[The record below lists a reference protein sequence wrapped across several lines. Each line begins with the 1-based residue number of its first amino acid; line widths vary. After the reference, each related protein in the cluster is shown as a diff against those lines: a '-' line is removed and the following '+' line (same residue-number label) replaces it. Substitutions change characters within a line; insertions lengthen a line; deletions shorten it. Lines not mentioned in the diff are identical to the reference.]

1 MMKWSQ
7 GVGTGKML
15 MDLILIDIKWLVLLV
30 LCQQNWLRSYF
41 GTPGKRAYWL
51 KLAWGGGIVCKHSV
65 VKNKRNGSKLGL
77 SSKNF
82 ALERSQMYMIWPD
95 TIMEDYLDTAAKTC
109 DWHFKMSIKS
119 LIFAGTT
126 RQNVVAFEAN
136 SFMKIFK
143 WSGILIKRLLFG
155 IG

>member
-1 MMKWSQ
+1 
-7 GVGTGKML
+7 ML

-51 KLAWGGGIVCKHSV
+51 KLAWGGGIVCKHIV

-82 ALERSQMYMIWPD
+82 CSWTFPDVRDLTWYDYGGLLGHCSKDSRLTFQDVHEVLNLCWDHSTKRGGVWSEFFYENLQVIWNSD
-95 TIMEDYLDTAAKTC
+95 KKVTV
-109 DWHFKMSIKS
+109 WNW
-119 LIFAGTT
+119 LI
-126 RQNVVAFEAN
+126 
-136 SFMKIFK
+136 SM
-143 WSGILIKRLLFG
+143 
-155 IG
+155 